1 MKINNRVYAI
11 LIFSLLILTFCFSA
25 GCGRYAQQF
34 SPPVVLSRYP
44 VLFQGGVGSGE
55 ALWVKFSKSMDTDGF
70 DIAGVVNKIKT
81 ASDMTATVTSF
92 ASPSPEVTWSESN
105 TKLTFTNFFM
115 IAFPGSRVHIVAS
128 RDAFV
133 DVNGQDLSENAD
145 LWDYDLAG
153 IDVTFRD
160 PAIGDTLSNGVM
172 TLEAVF
178 NNPVATIEIATG
190 PTHTAGAPAAV
201 NELFTLPSSILTF
214 EVDTWASTGV
224 ADITYEAVDV
234 YGNVNSNGQLFLFNV
249 N

>member
-1 MKINNRVYAI
+1 
-11 LIFSLLILTFCFSA
+11 
-25 GCGRYAQQF
+25 
-34 SPPVVLSRYP
+34 
-44 VLFQGGVGSGE
+44 
-55 ALWVKFSKSMDTDGF
+55 
-70 DIAGVVNKIKT
+70 
-81 ASDMTATVTSF
+81 MTATVTSF

-115 IAFPGSRVHIVAS
+115 IAFPGSRVHLVAS

-153 IDVTFRD
+153 IYVTFRD

-224 ADITYEAVDV
+224 ADITYEAVDA
-234 YGNVNSNGQLFLFNV
+234 LREC
-249 N
+249 